1 MGLVR
6 ESGQFPRIPVKKY
19 KVNRAES
26 SLGEF
31 TLEEISEKLIEGELK
46 ADDLGWTEGMG
57 EWLPLWKIEGVN
69 ASDPE
74 EFDFEKLKAGD
85 EEEWAKA
92 QEVLFP
98 IAVAAAGRQLLKF
111 LGSKQISL
119 QQDAETVAA
128 EAISGKWRKTKKHF
142 SGGLRQNVENGRI
155 QSNET
160 LRAAA
165 SNQAKNLAQELG
177 KSPAMLQGLDITKP
191 GWEKDIDYGSIVKRT
206 KTPLEE
212 IIDKETKEL
221 LAMCMEMK
229 LNEKEYN
236 VTTGFF
242 FEGLKYREISEKHG
256 IRMGSIGG
264 SLQDAY
270 KKLRE
275 CLEQHGVDWP

>member
-1 MGLVR
+1 MPPYEDSV
-6 ESGQFPRIPVKKY
+6 
-19 KVNRAES
+19 
-26 SLGEF
+26 
-31 TLEEISEKLIEGELK
+31 
-46 ADDLGWTEGMG
+46 
-57 EWLPLWKIEGVN
+57 
-69 ASDPE
+69 

-155 QSNET
+155 QSDET

-165 SNQAKNLAQELG
+165 YKQAKNLAHELG

-191 GWEKDIDYGSIVKRT
+191 GWEKDIVYGSRVKRI

-221 LAMCMEMK
+221 LAKCMEMK

-236 VTTGFF
+236 VTSGFF
-242 FEGLKYREISEKHG
+242 FEGLKYKGISEKNG
-256 IRMGSIGG
+256 IPMGSVGVFIRN
-264 SLQDAY
+264 A
-270 KKLRE
+270 LRTLE
-275 CLEQHGVDWP
+275 DCLRDNGVDWP